1 MRQKRSL
8 CYSLRTVNVAEERQ
22 EEYCD
27 LWVRLL
33 FDTWRHS
40 SVHIPR
46 CDYFLDKYKEHAE
59 VMIVP
64 QCVEKLLE
72 HRSGNREEIQLHEYH
87 LGAFF
92 VIFPLFFYVF
102 GAFLH
107 LSFSIGLLADF

>member
-8 CYSLRTVNVAEERQ
+8 CYSLRTVNATEERQ
-22 EEYCD
+22 EEFCD

-46 CDYFLDKYKEHAE
+46 CDYFLDKYREHAE
-59 VMIVP
+59 VMVVP

-72 HRSGNREEIQLHEYH
+72 HRSSGGREHRKQCNECGQGSDRQFRIPPPYLT
-87 LGAFF
+87 F
-92 VIFPLFFYVF
+92 
-102 GAFLH
+102 
-107 LSFSIGLLADF
+107 